1 MSVAVAMYLDP
12 EAEARIK
19 GIWRELAEKHVSSH
33 MLDSGWR
40 PHISLAVFDHLD
52 IEDARNRLAS
62 FAAGIPPFPI
72 TLSSVGRFSGENDVL
87 FLSPLMSEELLRVHR
102 DFHRLFECHRDAE
115 WEYYLEHRWVPH
127 CTLAERLPNDSIP
140 KAVEIGRGISLPI
153 EARIIE
159 MAIVEFRPVRELS
172 SFRLGDDGS
181 R

>member
-19 GIWRELAEKHVSSH
+19 DIWRELAEKNVSSY

-40 PHISLAVFDHLD
+40 PHVSLAVFDHLD
-52 IEDARNRLAS
+52 VEDARNRLAS

-87 FLSPLMSEELLRVHR
+87 FLSPLVSEELLRVHR

-127 CTLAERLPNDSIP
+127 CTLAERLPSDSIP
-140 KAVEIGRGISLPI
+140 KAVEIGLGISLPI